1 MQVYSSVRVDVF
13 KFQPVI
19 VKVCWLCRCLL
30 ECFPDRLRDTH
41 PWPDFLLIC
50 LPAFGGGHFQNRSP
64 VVSIFG
70 VGHFKNHS
78 LVISPIVLCRWRT
91 WRAVTQNHP
100 WDHVWEVSLTQLLY
114 TTTIVFFFIDQVC
127 AFVINIARVFVYF
140 AWFVDVYCPFFWV
153 REHSSSSLV
162 GVLMSEWTFT
172 KWRFVHAPPISFAI
186 AAKAPRPD
194 PGSAVWPSWSPALW
208 ASNYCEEAFWTHLL

>member
-1 MQVYSSVRVDVF
+1 MTIPLINNLRITANNLNLQCFEVLVRVNAKLFLWDHQISIHPCDSKDIRHKCVELQVYSSVRVDVS

-50 LPAFGGGHFQNRSP
+50 LSASRFWSRTLSKSFP
-64 VVSIFG
+64 VVAIFG

-78 LVISPIVLCRWRT
+78 LVISPIVFCRWRT

-114 TTTIVFFFIDQVC
+114 TTTIVYLSLAC
-127 AFVINIARVFVYF
+127 FVY
-140 AWFVDVYCPFFWV
+140 
-153 REHSSSSLV
+153 L
-162 GVLMSEWTFT
+162 
-172 KWRFVHAPPISFAI
+172 
-186 AAKAPRPD
+186 
-194 PGSAVWPSWSPALW
+194 
-208 ASNYCEEAFWTHLL
+208 